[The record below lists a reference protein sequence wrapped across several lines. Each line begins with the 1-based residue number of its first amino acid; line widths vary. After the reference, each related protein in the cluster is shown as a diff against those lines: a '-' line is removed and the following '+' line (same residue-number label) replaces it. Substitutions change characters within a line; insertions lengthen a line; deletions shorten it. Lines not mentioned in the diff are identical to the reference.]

1 MFKRPWVNYRTDY
14 LTLVSDR
21 YLVSCGYQEVNPG
34 LGPFEAFCKCT
45 PDTLGSQTQCGY
57 NSAIACVAVSV
68 GEIWWTPMQ

>member
-21 YLVSCGYQEVNPG
+21 YLVSCGYQEVNLG

-45 PDTLGSQTQCGY
+45 PDTLGSQTQRGY

-68 GEIWWTPMQ
+68 GEILWTPMQ